1 MNDRQIACF
10 LEAVKE
16 RNFTKVAEKLYL
28 TQPGVSRMIATLEK
42 ELNTKLFARSAHKTL
57 ELTESG
63 KLYYEMFEK
72 CRREFE
78 ETKRKSELIQRENTD
93 ITTLKFGYVR
103 GWSITGFYPLML
115 DALQEEFPYLNVDL
129 ESHSYERLYD
139 LLYSGNLDF
148 ILTMN
153 FPELEKIE
161 SPTGV
166 WLQPEFDFGEEL

>member
-1 MNDRQIACF
+1 MYKRQGGDHIGAR
-10 LEAVKE
+10 AIGGY
-16 RNFTKVAEKLYL
+16 APKLNKDNTIVYYVL
-28 TQPGVSRMIATLEK
+28 NAYCLLYTSSRMIATLEK

-103 GWSITGFYPLML
+103 GWSITC
-115 DALQEEFPYLNVDL
+115 
-129 ESHSYERLYD
+129 
-139 LLYSGNLDF
+139 LLYTSRC
-148 ILTMN
+148 
-153 FPELEKIE
+153 
-161 SPTGV
+161 V
-166 WLQPEFDFGEEL
+166 

>member
-78 ETKRKSELIQRENTD
+78 ETICAGVEYNRILSADAGCTAGGVSISE
-93 ITTLKFGYVR
+93 R
-103 GWSITGFYPLML
+103 G
-115 DALQEEFPYLNVDL
+115 
-129 ESHSYERLYD
+129 
-139 LLYSGNLDF
+139 SGKPFL
-148 ILTMN
+148 
-153 FPELEKIE
+153 
-161 SPTGV
+161 
-166 WLQPEFDFGEEL
+166 